1 MPQHREVALQ
11 VHGDHRVPVR
21 FLHAGDERIPQ
32 DAGIVDQDVESAELG
47 DSLQHNAFRAAP
59 GGDVLGAG
67 DGGATG
73 GGDLIRYLACR
84 AAVGAIAGV
93 VATEVVD
100 DDLGAFPGEQQC
112 VFASDATAC
121 AGDHRNPAF

>member
-1 MPQHREVALQ
+1 M
-11 VHGDHRVPVR
+11 R

-32 DAGIVDQDVESAELG
+32 DAGIVDQDVEPAELG

-59 GGDVLGAG
+59 GRDVLGAS
-67 DGGATG
+67 DGGAAG
-73 GGDLIRYLACR
+73 GNDLFHHVARR

-93 VATEVVD
+93 VAAEVVD
-100 DDLGAFPGEQQC
+100 DDLGPFPGEQQC
-112 VFASDATAC
+112 VFAPDATAR